1 MKDTIIIYILLL
13 KITLNKNEFY
23 TKIRKLISE
32 EKKKIICSNIN
43 NFKIEKE
50 YLSINEYIESLQIKK
65 NNGKQFLTELILN
78 QKIKNLSGFLG
89 DLTIYIFFIILSII
103 FLIGKNI
110 IYLYLKIIGWI
121 ILNILWYK
129 NKLCFKKDLRVGN
142 CKLVLFSF
150 SLILYFG
157 SILSSSFGIVF
168 LNKSKK
174 SIDSST
180 CSLILFFENFI
191 NGEEKN
197 SYPKW
202 SGTNNIYNSFL
213 KTKDFINILI

>member
-1 MKDTIIIYILLL
+1 MII
-13 KITLNKNEFY
+13 
-23 TKIRKLISE
+23 
-32 EKKKIICSNIN
+32 
-43 NFKIEKE
+43 
-50 YLSINEYIESLQIKK
+50 Q
-65 NNGKQFLTELILN
+65 
-78 QKIKNLSGFLG
+78 
-89 DLTIYIFFIILSII
+89 
-103 FLIGKNI
+103 
-110 IYLYLKIIGWI
+110 IIGWI
-121 ILNILWYK
+121 ILYFFWCK
-129 NKLCFKKDLRVGN
+129 NKLCFKKDLKAGN

-150 SLILYFG
+150 SLLLYFG
-157 SILSSSFGIVF
+157 NVLSSIFGIIY

-213 KTKDFINILI
+213 KTKDFINNFNTGTVFGATYTQLLDNEFSFITHIFSVFINTVIKYFKI